1 MAREVGGTREQL
13 YREDEPDQI
22 PSWVSDQVYAF
33 TEGWMPL
40 ASERRE
46 DGWLRVTYGD
56 VSPAQVSPAALPP
69 DVPVGQ
75 GAPTGGDVRL
85 GGWVTLL
92 AVAAIVTTFAIMAK
106 L

>member
-1 MAREVGGTREQL
+1 MAREVGGTRDQL
-13 YREDEPDQI
+13 YRADEAGQI
-22 PSWVSDQVYAF
+22 PSWVSDQVNAL

-40 ASERRE
+40 ASDRQA

-56 VSPAQVSPAALPP
+56 VSPDRVSPTAPPP

-75 GAPTGGDVRL
+75 GPLIGGDVHL
-85 GGWVTLL
+85 GGWATLL
-92 AVAAIVTTFAIMAK
+92 VVVAIVTTFAIMAK